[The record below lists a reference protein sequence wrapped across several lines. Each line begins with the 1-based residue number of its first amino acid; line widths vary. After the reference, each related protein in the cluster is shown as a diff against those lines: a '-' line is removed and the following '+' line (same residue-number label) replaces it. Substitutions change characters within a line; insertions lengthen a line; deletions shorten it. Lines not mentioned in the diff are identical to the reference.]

1 MQGDINSSKAHFIV
15 IQLAKNE
22 NHIKFLYTK
31 ITEINLTA
39 FASRLFHEDFSSILG
54 AKSD

>member
-1 MQGDINSSKAHFIV
+1 MQGDINSSKTHFIV
-15 IQLAKNE
+15 LQLAKNE

-31 ITEINLTA
+31 ITEVYLST